1 MRSSVWAVLFLAVLY
16 PLSLF
21 ASEPKY
27 DINVNV
33 FLTPDGKKVEPPS
46 KASPAYYYPIVA
58 GYTEIGPVVAGEK
71 VPEKKEV
78 LHMMAKALANQGY
91 LVARPGKTPAASLLL
106 VCRWGY
112 MNPDI
117 TVTDSDTGD
126 PSDPVSNTNFNNQ
139 DKLMALVSGLS
150 ANLVDPKGR
159 VGMMNQQ
166 DEASKNDA
174 LDDRYFVI
182 VTAYEMA
189 ALCGSSGE
197 ENALAGE
204 NEHAFGPGGIA
215 RCRDADA
222 HYHGGSVFRPA
233 DHAAASGGGPGC
245 ARRQSGCRDRD
256 GGAGRTEG
264 RVGGKSPEAYQFN
277 RRSPRN
283 TRNARKERIP
293 EESNRFVPSLT
304 GDLVWD
310 RKFFPLYFHFC
321 TTVLA
326 NR

>member
-189 ALCGSSGE
+189 AYVDHQEKKMLWQ
-197 ENALAGE
+197 
-204 NEHAFGPGGIA
+204 A
-215 RCRDADA
+215 RMSTPSAR
-222 HYHGGSVFRPA
+222 
-233 DHAAASGGGPGC
+233 AASLDAVMPTLITTGAPFFG
-245 ARRQSGCRDRD
+245 RQTMPPHRAVVPVVR
-256 GGAGRTEG
+256 EG
-264 RVGGKSPEAYQFN
+264 KVDVGTATVVPDAPKA
-277 RRSPRN
+277 
-283 TRNARKERIP
+283 
-293 EESNRFVPSLT
+293 ESEQKP
-304 GDLVWD
+304 
-310 RKFFPLYFHFC
+310 
-321 TTVLA
+321 
-326 NR
+326 